1 MKSHERPSF
10 VIYSYSYFY
19 LCMCYLI
26 FVENICVNFVAYD
39 SKVISS
45 YVLRLEFLPLN
56 YLKLFAKQLEILEQ
70 FAQKLN

>member
-45 YVLRLEFLPLN
+45 LYAEIRIFAP
-56 YLKLFAKQLEILEQ
+56 KLFN
-70 FAQKLN
+70 FSRSSWRY